1 MSQGWSDL
9 SYILI
14 PILLL
19 SLKNWLSYTARHI
32 VYALLFAVEIP
43 PNHVFIM
50 RVYTILLYCT
60 WSVSQRCKKTR
71 VTSLRRP
78 FSRRNICP
86 KFKMTGVSERVRPQL
101 YFNTNFVTV
110 SQKLAELYSSAYFDA
125 LLFAVEIP
133 PNHVFIMRVYTILL
147 YCTWSVSQRYKKTRV
162 ASLRRPFSR
171 RNICPKFLMT
181 GVAERGRPQL
191 YFDTNFVTV
200 SQKLA
205 ELYSSAYCLCFTF
218 CRSNPSQPCI
228 HNACVYNHIVL
239 YLLNVTALQKDEGYF
254 PSATIF

>member
-1 MSQGWSDL
+1 MCIQSYCIVLGQCHSAAKRRGLLPFGDRFLDEIFVQNLKWRVSLRGSDL

-71 VTSLRRP
+71 VTSLRR
-78 FSRRNICP
+78 FSRLP
-86 KFKMTGVSERVRPQL
+86 KFKMT
-101 YFNTNFVTV
+101 
-110 SQKLAELYSSAYFDA
+110 
-125 LLFAVEIP
+125 
-133 PNHVFIMRVYTILL
+133 
-147 YCTWSVSQRYKKTRV
+147 SV
-162 ASLRRPFSR
+162 
-171 RNICPKFLMT
+171 
-181 GVAERGRPQL
+181 RPQL

-205 ELYSSAYCLCFTF
+205 LYSSAYFL
-218 CRSNPSQPCI
+218 
-228 HNACVYNHIVL
+228 L
-239 YLLNVTALQKDEGYF
+239 YFLPKSLPTMY
-254 PSATIF
+254 S

>member
-32 VYALLFAVEIP
+32 VYALLFAVQIPPNHVFIMRVYTIILYCTCSMSQRCKKTRVTSLRRPFSRRNICPKFKMTGVSERVRPQLYVDTNFVTVSQKLAELYSSAYFDALLFAVEIP

-86 KFKMTGVSERVRPQL
+86 KF
-101 YFNTNFVTV
+101 
-110 SQKLAELYSSAYFDA
+110 
-125 LLFAVEIP
+125 
-133 PNHVFIMRVYTILL
+133 
-147 YCTWSVSQRYKKTRV
+147 
-162 ASLRRPFSR
+162 
-171 RNICPKFLMT
+171 
-181 GVAERGRPQL
+181 
-191 YFDTNFVTV
+191 
-200 SQKLA
+200 
-205 ELYSSAYCLCFTF
+205 
-218 CRSNPSQPCI
+218 
-228 HNACVYNHIVL
+228 
-239 YLLNVTALQKDEGYF
+239 
-254 PSATIF
+254 